1 MNFVKN
7 LKSTQLRELIII
19 FKSIPMKNWNIFGA
33 WEGLHFEFGNLN
45 GVWKF
50 GGILLPGRAQ
60 QLVAQLVLT
69 IHTSH

>member
-1 MNFVKN
+1 
-7 LKSTQLRELIII
+7 
-19 FKSIPMKNWNIFGA
+19 MKNWNIFGA